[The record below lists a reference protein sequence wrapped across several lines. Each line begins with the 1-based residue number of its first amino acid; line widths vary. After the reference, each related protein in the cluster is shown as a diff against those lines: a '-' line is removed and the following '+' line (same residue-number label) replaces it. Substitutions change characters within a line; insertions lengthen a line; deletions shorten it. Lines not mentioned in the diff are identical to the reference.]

1 MASAKSGLNSPA
13 ISCGLKLNILFPAN
27 FCFVLWPCSFALSAS
42 TLFKVRIRSTETD
55 VECWNEG
62 INGHFSVWLWSAH
75 TGLQGVLMDILVH
88 RQALSQCSWPAD
100 QHSVQHSSQGPEHSQ
115 SYWLLTLR
123 GADNC
128 WPGFWASLPW
138 KVSANGGLADVAWS

>member
-62 INGHFSVWLWSAH
+62 INGHFQFDSGLHTQDYREYLWTSWSTDKRSLSAH
-75 TGLQGVLMDILVH
+75 DQLTSTVSSIPVK
-88 RQALSQCSWPAD
+88 ALSIPRATDS
-100 QHSVQHSSQGPEHSQ
+100 
-115 SYWLLTLR
+115 
-123 GADNC
+123 
-128 WPGFWASLPW
+128 
-138 KVSANGGLADVAWS
+138 